1 MSKTLEELT
10 REELIATN
18 KELGAKVDQLQ
29 FRLSELERMI
39 FGRKSERF
47 VPGLPSADPLQMGL
61 FGTLASEPEPAPLK
75 EQITYERQ
83 KTKAKNANHP
93 GRNELPAHLE
103 RIEIEL
109 QPEEDTTGM
118 KFIGWEVSEK
128 LGYEVG
134 RLYVNHYKR
143 AKYAR
148 PDEAGIVCA
157 SLPAHLFDKCIA
169 EPSLMTKI
177 VVDKYVDHLPVDRQ
191 FKAFKRQGIEL
202 PSSTA
207 YDWIKQVAQRLEV
220 LYQALIEAVMQS
232 EYLQVDESPIQVLDK
247 ELKGKTHRG
256 YMWVFR
262 DPVSKLVFFH
272 YHPGRDKNF
281 PKEQLK
287 NFKGYLQTD
296 AYGAY
301 DQFKQHPNIMALHCM
316 AHARREFEKA
326 LSNDKVRAEHAL
338 QCFQQLYA
346 LERKAREQNLDY
358 DGRKALRQSEAVPI
372 LDELEVWMEQNLNQ
386 TTPTSPIGAALR
398 YYLARKGYFRRYL
411 DDGKLEI
418 DNNLIENAIRP
429 LALGRKNYLFAGSHE
444 AAQRAAIFYSIFACC
459 AQHNINPSAYLND
472 VLCRLPMHPINRIEE
487 LLPHRWKID

>member
-1 MSKTLEELT
+1 MSKALEEQT
-10 REELIATN
+10 REELIATV
-18 KELGAKVDQLQ
+18 GQLQ
-29 FRLSELERMI
+29 FRLNELERMI

-47 VPGLPSADPLQMGL
+47 VPSVPSAAPLQMGL
-61 FGTLASEPEPAPLK
+61 FGDLASAEESTPVK
-75 EQITYERQ
+75 EQLTYER
-83 KTKAKNANHP
+83 KKPKAKNANHP

-109 QPEEDTTGM
+109 QPEENTTEM

-128 LGYEVG
+128 LGYDPG
-134 RLYVNHYKR
+134 RLYVNRYKR

-148 PDEAGIVCA
+148 PEEAGIVCA
-157 SLPAHLFDKCIA
+157 SLPTHLFDKCIA
-169 EPSLMTKI
+169 EPNLMTKI
-177 VVDKYVDHLPVDRQ
+177 TVDKYVDHLPVDRQ
-191 FKAFKRQGIEL
+191 FKAFKRQGIDL

-220 LYQALIEAVMQS
+220 LYEALIEAVMQS
-232 EYLQVDESPIQVLDK
+232 AYIQVDESPIQVLDK

-262 DPVSKLVFFH
+262 APVSKLVFFH

-296 AYGAY
+296 AYVAY
-301 DQFKQHPNIMALHCM
+301 DQFKQHPDIIALHCL

-326 LSNDKVRAEHAL
+326 LSNDKARAEYAL
-338 QCFQQLYA
+338 QCFQKLYA
-346 LERKAREQNLDY
+346 LEQKARDQNLDY
-358 DGRKALRQSEAVPI
+358 DGRKALRQDKAVPI
-372 LDELEVWMEQNLNQ
+372 LNELEDWMEQMLNQ
-386 TTPTSPIGAALR
+386 TTPSSPIGAALR
-398 YYLARKGYFRRYL
+398 YYLARKAFLRRYV
-411 DDGKLEI
+411 DDGRLEI

-429 LALGRKNYLFAGSHE
+429 LALGRKNYLFAGSHQ

-472 VLCRLPMHPINRIEE
+472 ILCRLPDYPINRIEE
-487 LLPHRWKID
+487 LLPQRWKID

>member
-1 MSKTLEELT
+1 MSKAIETLT
-10 REELIATN
+10 REESIQLN
-18 KELGAKVDQLQ
+18 VELLAQVEQLK
-29 FRLSELERMI
+29 FRLTELERMI

-47 VPGLPSADPLQMGL
+47 VPGSGSTDPLQMGL
-61 FGTLASEPEPAPLK
+61 FGNLASESQPAPVK

-83 KTKAKNANHP
+83 KPKPKNANHP

-103 RIEIEL
+103 RVEIEL
-109 QPEEDTTGM
+109 QPEEDTTEM

-128 LGYEVG
+128 LGYDPG
-134 RLYVNHYKR
+134 RLYVNRYKR

-148 PDEAGIVCA
+148 PEEAGIVCA

-177 VVDKYVDHLPVDRQ
+177 SVGKYVDHLPVDRQ
-191 FKAFKRQGIEL
+191 FKAFKREGINL
-202 PSSTA
+202 PTSTA
-207 YDWIKQVAQRLEV
+207 YDWIKLCATRIEV
-220 LYQALIEAVMQS
+220 VQKALTKLILS
-232 EYLQVDESPIQVLDK
+232 SDYLQVDESPIQVLDK

-262 DPVSKLVFFH
+262 DPVRKLVFFH

-296 AYGAY
+296 AYVAY
-301 DQFKQHPNIMALHCM
+301 DQFKQHPDIIALHCL

-326 LSNDKVRAEHAL
+326 LSNDKARAEYAL

-346 LERKAREQNLDY
+346 LERKARDQNLDY
-358 DGRKALRQSEAVPI
+358 DGRKALRQDKAVPI
-372 LDELEVWMEQNLNQ
+372 LNELEDWMEQNLNQ

-398 YYLARKGYFRRYL
+398 YYLARKGYLRRYI
-411 DDGKLEI
+411 DDGRLEI

-472 VLCRLPMHPINRIEE
+472 ILCRLPDHPINKVEE

>member
-1 MSKTLEELT
+1 MSKALEDQT
-10 REELIATN
+10 REELIATV
-18 KELGAKVDQLQ
+18 GQLQ
-29 FRLSELERMI
+29 FRLNELERMI

-47 VPGLPSADPLQMGL
+47 VPSVPSADPLQMGL
-61 FGTLASEPEPAPLK
+61 FGDLASAEEPTPVK

-83 KTKAKNANHP
+83 KPKAKNANHP

-109 QPEEDTTGM
+109 QPEEDTSGM

-177 VVDKYVDHLPVDRQ
+177 TVDKYVDHLPVDRQ
-191 FKAFKRQGIEL
+191 FKAFKRQGIDL

-207 YDWIKQVAQRLEV
+207 YDWIKQVAKRLEV
-220 LYQALIEAVMQS
+220 LYEALIQVVMQS
-232 EYLQVDESPIQVLDK
+232 TYIQVDESPIQVLDK

-262 DPVSKLVFFH
+262 DPVRKLVFFH

-301 DQFKQHPNIMALHCM
+301 DQFKQHPDIIPLHCI

-326 LSNDKVRAEHAL
+326 LSNDKARAEHAL
-338 QCFQQLYA
+338 QYFQKLYA
-346 LERKAREQNLDY
+346 LEKKAREQNLDY
-358 DGRKALRQSEAVPI
+358 DARKALRQDKAVPI
-372 LDELEVWMEQNLNQ
+372 LNELEFWMEQNLNQ
-386 TTPTSPIGAALR
+386 TTPSSPIGAAIR
-398 YYLARKGYFRRYL
+398 YYLARKGYFRRYI
-411 DDGKLEI
+411 DDGRLEI

-459 AQHNINPSAYLND
+459 AQHSINPAAYLND
-472 VLCRLPMHPINRIEE
+472 ILCRLPMHPINKIEE
-487 LLPHRWKID
+487 LLPHCWKIN